1 MPASADPS
9 PGGRRR
15 GWPLI
20 TVAFVMFLTTMAS
33 NAPSPLYVI
42 YQERFHFSALALTG
56 IFSCYAVGVMVA
68 LIAVG
73 RLSDDIG
80 RRRVLGPAL
89 LLLGLS
95 GALFMAARGTGWLF
109 AARGVQG
116 LATGCITGAAT
127 AALVELEPNHDRR
140 RASYINTMVFIM
152 GAASGPLLFGACVQ
166 YLPWPTVLP
175 FGLETGMIAAGL
187 VGVRLMPETVVRSPG
202 FRWQPQRPSVP
213 RPLIGTFVVAVL
225 ALSVCWG
232 VGSLFASL
240 SSSIDRDLLHV
251 SNHAVAGLVLFGFYS
266 AGGASQLGLRRWSA
280 RRAMTAGVVT
290 VAAAMSTVYL
300 GLEATSVP
308 VFLVGT
314 VFVGAGSGIGFM
326 GSLALINEVAPPSRR
341 AEVIS
346 AWNLIGYVALSAPA
360 IGVGLL
366 TGVTGLQNATGIF
379 TAVIVTGAVVAVVAL
394 ALSPRQPLSRLSND
408 ELIELG
414 LDPAVI
420 ASGTG

>member
-1 MPASADPS
+1 VPAPADPS
-9 PGGRRR
+9 RRG
-15 GWPLI
+15 GWPLA

-42 YQERFHFSALALTG
+42 YQGRFHFSALALTG
-56 IFSCYAVGVMVA
+56 VFSCYAVGVMVA
-68 LIAVG
+68 LVAVG

-95 GALFMAARGTGWLF
+95 AGLFMAARGTGWLF

-127 AALVELEPNHDRR
+127 AALVELEPHHDRR

-175 FGLETGMIAAGL
+175 FGLETAMVAVAL
-187 VGVRLMPETVVRSPG
+187 VGVRLLPETVVRSPE

-213 RPLIGTFVVAVL
+213 RPLIGAFVVAVL
-225 ALSVCWG
+225 ALCVCWG
-232 VGSLFASL
+232 VGSLFAAL
-240 SSSIDRDLLHV
+240 SSNIDRDLLHV
-251 SNHAVAGLVLFGFYS
+251 RNHAVAGLVLFGFYG
-266 AGGASQLGLRRWSA
+266 AGGASQLGLRRWPA
-280 RRAMTAGVVT
+280 RRSMTVGVVT
-290 VAAAMSTVYL
+290 VAVAMTTVYL
-300 GLEATSVP
+300 GLRATSVP

-314 VFVGAGSGIGFM
+314 VLVGAGAGIGFM
-326 GSLALINEVAPPSRR
+326 GSLALVNEVAPPSRR

-346 AWNLIGYVALSAPA
+346 AWNLVGYVALSAPV

-379 TAVIVTGAVVAVVAL
+379 TAAIVGAAAVAVVAL
-394 ALSPRQPLSRLSND
+394 ALSPRQPLSHLSTD